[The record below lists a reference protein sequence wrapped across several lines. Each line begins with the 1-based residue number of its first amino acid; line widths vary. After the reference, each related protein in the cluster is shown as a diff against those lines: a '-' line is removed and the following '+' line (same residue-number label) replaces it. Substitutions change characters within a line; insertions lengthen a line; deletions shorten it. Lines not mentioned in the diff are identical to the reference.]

1 MKKILY
7 SFLIFV
13 VTLLVAVV
21 FAANSSWVIKKAADA
36 FAPDYKISYA
46 DITGN
51 IFTGVKISDLKFDG
65 ETLSKQIR
73 FSWNPSKIL
82 YKRVAINEVRV
93 EALDADVVKALIA
106 SFPSDDN
113 SSSSPLSVVIL
124 VDEVHVDVKPF
135 DEQGIHFSKTVLDV
149 EDVMYANDAVGIDA
163 LLLKV
168 DTNIT
173 NLLLEASL
181 DDGELIVQNVG
192 VENIDSAALEA
203 MFMSDTA
210 DNNVSKTA
218 ETVQV
223 ESNTRSTEEMN
234 PLIPV
239 KVRVEKFIATLKPRV
254 YKTAKIETVR
264 VQLNGLDANIEQIMA
279 HKEESIAVEHFALLF
294 DSNVSHLNVA
304 GKLVSD
310 TLTVEEITLKEV
322 NTLALQ
328 ALFTPENNATAVENM
343 DENATPTPTPI
354 ENDKKTEEKKELNPL
369 IPKYVVLDALNVYI
383 RPVSYDPVD
392 IMTFLLQVKNVR
404 FDTQNT
410 LVEEGSVDLNT
421 TTNLSNI
428 LYAGKIKDNQL
439 LGDIVITPLEALFT
453 LYDLPVR
460 REAIRAITIDIDA
473 SEKHIVADLKA
484 SAKQLLTV
492 DSNGSSEENASKA
505 FNVDIDSLLSHVV
518 YTIKDN
524 TVTADTKIMVTTPY
538 AKDISL
544 TNTFVMDKN
553 ISYSG
558 EVKFDH
564 LMGIDAKMLKPL
576 NHFKLAY
583 EGTLDAVN
591 AKITSE
597 GLTGELLSSDLKKG
611 HFHLETLHAIEV
623 DKMFTLPGELNGSK
637 VNVSVD
643 VPLDFAAI
651 TPLNAKVKVTSNI
664 SNVDADIHY
673 GDTLKANI
681 THVVPANSLLKNFD
695 KNVHWNAVSPMTI
708 EADLVKNDAKLKLKS
723 KALSSDL
730 SYGLENGKVSGTIR
744 LAGLVTEVKGD
755 AKEKISIDAK
765 VNSIEALLKSVQS
778 LYTLEDLPP
787 VRGALD
793 LSAEIVALKQVE
805 LSLSSPQIVYASSRE
820 VESVIDDVKI
830 VLSADASKVALKSY
844 TLSYD
849 EMKIFSTKPSLVTL
863 KDENINISELWLN
876 DQLKVVGAYNTK
888 TKKGN
893 ISADAN
899 TLHIAHKMIDLDSA
913 IHIKTALEG
922 EKTSINGKV
931 ILMGGDIHYD
941 LGTKSYPSD
950 SDILIVQDMKEE
962 KASPFMDNLSMLV
975 NVSTKKP
982 LIYKQGPIDIQAKV
996 DLGIHKAEKSDLQV
1010 LGEVVILKGGS
1021 YTFEGKRFVLD
1032 RSNIYFTG
1040 DLNKPLLDISIKY
1053 KSLNHLITIA
1063 VSGTPATPNII
1074 FSSVPSLSREQILSL
1089 ILFDSESGAGTN
1101 SGEDMMKMM
1110 GGAVAKSALKDMGIK
1125 LDHLA
1130 IGADGSVEVGK
1141 KITDKITFI
1150 YANEVI
1156 PQVRVKYQHSSRWE
1170 SVISADEESSAYDI
1184 VYKKEYSSDDI
1195 IFFGKK
1201 KD

>member
-13 VTLLVAVV
+13 VMLLVAVV
-21 FAANSSWVIKKAADA
+21 FAANSSWVIKKAADT

-51 IFTGVKISDLKFDG
+51 IFTGVKILDLKFDG
-65 ETLSKQIR
+65 ETLSKQIK

-93 EALDADVVKALIA
+93 EDLDVDILKALIT
-106 SFPSDDN
+106 SFSNDDN
-113 SSSSPLSVVIL
+113 SSSAPLPVVIL
-124 VDEVHVDVKPF
+124 VDKLHIDVKPF
-135 DEQGIHFSKTVLDV
+135 DEQGVHFSKTVIDA
-149 EDVMYANDAVGIDA
+149 EDIMYANDAVGIDT

-181 DDGELIVQNVG
+181 DNGELIVQNVS
-192 VENIDSAALEA
+192 VKNIDSEAIEA
-203 MFMSDTA
+203 MFMGDTA
-210 DNNVSKTA
+210 DDNVSKTA
-218 ETVQV
+218 EAVQV
-223 ESNTRSTEEMN
+223 KSNTRSTEEMN
-234 PLIPV
+234 PLVPT

-254 YKTAKIETVR
+254 YKTAKIKTVR
-264 VQLNGLDANIEQIMA
+264 IQLNGLDANIEQIMA
-279 HKEESIAVEHFALLF
+279 DKKESIAVEHFALLF

-310 TLTVEEITLKEV
+310 TLTIKEVTLKEV
-322 NTLALQ
+322 NALALQ
-328 ALFTPENNATAVENM
+328 TLFAPEHNATEAENI
-343 DENATPTPTPI
+343 DENATSI
-354 ENDKKTEEKKELNPL
+354 ENDKKNEEKKEPNPL

-383 RPVSYDPVD
+383 KPVSYDPVD
-392 IMTFLLQVKNVR
+392 IITFLLQVKNVR
-404 FDTQNT
+404 LDTQNR
-410 LVEEGSVDLNT
+410 LIKEGFIDLNT
-421 TTNLSNI
+421 TTNLFNV
-428 LYAGKIKDNQL
+428 LCTGKVKDNQL
-439 LGDIVITPLEALFT
+439 LGDIVATPLKALFA

-460 REAIRAITIDIDA
+460 REAIGDITIDIDA
-473 SEKHIVADLKA
+473 SEKYIVADLKA
-484 SAKQLLTV
+484 SAKQLLTI
-492 DSNGSSEENASKA
+492 DSNSSSEENASNV
-505 FNVDIDSLLSHVV
+505 FNVDIDSLLSHIV

-564 LMGIDAKMLKPL
+564 LVGIDTKMAKPL

-597 GLTGELLSSDLKKG
+597 GLVGELLSSDLKKG

-623 DKMFTLPGELNGSK
+623 DKMFTLPSELNGSK

-664 SNVDADIHY
+664 SNIDADIHY

-681 THVVPANSLLKNFD
+681 THVIPANSLLTNFD
-695 KNVHWNAVSPMTI
+695 KNVHWNALSPMTI
-708 EADLVKNDAKLKLKS
+708 EADLVKNNMALKLKS
-723 KALSSDL
+723 KVLSSDL
-730 SYGLENGKVSGTIR
+730 SYGLENGKVSGIIR
-744 LAGLVTEVKGD
+744 LAGVATEVKGSI
-755 AKEKISIDAK
+755 KEKISIDAK
-765 VNSIEALLKSVQS
+765 VNSIETLLKSVQS
-778 LYTLEDLPP
+778 LYALEDLPP
-787 VRGALD
+787 IRGTLN
-793 LSAEIVALKQVE
+793 LSAKIVAPNQAE
-805 LSLSSPQIVYASSRE
+805 LSLSSPQIVYVSSSKA
-820 VESVIDDVKI
+820 ESVIDNAKI

-849 EMKIFSTKPSLVTL
+849 GMKIFSTKPSLVTFE
-863 KDENINISELWLN
+863 DDNINISELWIN
-876 DQLKVVGAYNTK
+876 DQLKVVGTYNTK

-931 ILMGGDIHYD
+931 VLMGGNIHYD
-941 LGTKSYPSD
+941 LGSKSYPSD

-975 NVSTKKP
+975 NISTKKP

-996 DLGIHKAEKSDLQV
+996 DLGIHKAQKSDLQV

-1040 DLNKPLLDISIKY
+1040 DPNKPLLDISIKY
-1053 KSLNHLITIA
+1053 KSLNHLITIL
-1063 VSGTPATPNII
+1063 VSGTPSTPNIT

-1110 GGAVAKSALKDMGIK
+1110 GGAIAKSALNDLGVK
-1125 LDHLA
+1125 LDHLV
-1130 IGADGSVEVGK
+1130 IGEGNSVEVGK
-1141 KITDKITFI
+1141 KLNDKTTVVYINGEI
-1150 YANEVI
+1150 PKIEV
-1156 PQVRVKYQHSSRWE
+1156 RYKYSPSIDVVMGASE
-1170 SVISADEESSAYDI
+1170 TSNSLDVDYKKDFSIDSDI
-1184 VYKKEYSSDDI
+1184 VI
-1195 IFFGKK
+1195 QGK
-1201 KD
+1201 